1 MPNKLDLKNLT
12 RAALIDYVKELGWS
26 PFRGNQI
33 FSWLYRPG
41 ITDFAQMTDLAKT
54 ARAELAEKA
63 EISRLVPA
71 KKEISEDG
79 TIKYA
84 FRLADGQ
91 VIESVLIPEED
102 RNTLCVSS
110 QVGCAMGCRF
120 CLTGTMGFKRNL
132 TPAEIV
138 GQICAVRDDL
148 PASRR
153 QNDEETGGT
162 AGKRLQGAE
171 DARKS
176 PLRNT
181 SVCETGDDTADS
193 VHCNRLR
200 ITNLVFMGM
209 GEPLANLD
217 NLLVALEILTDQLG
231 LDFSG
236 RRVTVS
242 TCGLLPRLKELGEK
256 STVNLA
262 VSLHSV
268 DNRVRS
274 ELMPVNDKYPVE
286 ALLEACRTYPMPN
299 RRMIMFEYIL
309 IKDLNDSDADARELA
324 RKLAGIRCKINL
336 LPFNPCPGLPYEQ
349 PSRNRIMAFQKIL
362 WDAGFTVFIRFSRGS
377 DISAACGQLADRV
390 GAVDQAVDTEEE

>member
-1 MPNKLDLKNLT
+1 MPKLDLKNLT
-12 RAALIDYVKELGWS
+12 RAALIDYVKGLGWS

-41 ITDFAQMTDLAKT
+41 ITDFAQMTDLAKS

-63 EISRLVPA
+63 EISRLLPA
-71 KKEISEDG
+71 RKEVSSDG

-84 FRLADGQ
+84 FRLSDGQ
-91 VIESVLIPEED
+91 IIESVLIPEEE

-148 PASRR
+148 PTEMCPGTDRR
-153 QNDEETGGT
+153 NG
-162 AGKRLQGAE
+162 
-171 DARKS
+171 
-176 PLRNT
+176 
-181 SVCETGDDTADS
+181 C
-193 VHCNRLR
+193 

-209 GEPLANLD
+209 GEPLANFD
-217 NLLVALEILTDQLG
+217 NLLTALEILTDQQG

-242 TCGLLPRLKELGEK
+242 TCGLLPRMQELGEK
-256 STVNLA
+256 TAVNLA
-262 VSLHSV
+262 VSLHSI

-286 ALLEACRTYPMPN
+286 MLLEACRNYPLPS

-309 IKDLNDSDADARELA
+309 IKGLNDSDADARELA

-349 PSRNRIMAFQKIL
+349 PSRARIEAFQKIL
-362 WDAGFTVFIRFSRGS
+362 WAAGLTVFIRFSRGS

-390 GAVDQAVDTEEE
+390 GAVSQDPGAGEEG

>member
-1 MPNKLDLKNLT
+1 MPKLDLKNFT
-12 RAALIDYVKELGWS
+12 RAALIDYAKELGWS

-41 ITDFAQMTDLAKT
+41 ITDFDQMTDLAKV
-54 ARAELAEKA
+54 ARAELAERTV
-63 EISRLVPA
+63 ISRLVPE
-71 KKEISEDG
+71 KREISDDG

-84 FRLADGQ
+84 FRLDDGQ

-138 GQICAVRDDL
+138 NQICAVRDDL
-148 PASRR
+148 PMEMCNSGDRR
-153 QNDEETGGT
+153 NGC
-162 AGKRLQGAE
+162 L
-171 DARKS
+171 
-176 PLRNT
+176 N
-181 SVCETGDDTADS
+181 
-193 VHCNRLR
+193 
-200 ITNLVFMGM
+200 NLVFMGM

-217 NLLVALEILTDQLG
+217 NLLIALEILMDQAG

-242 TCGLLPRLKELGEK
+242 TCGLVPRMKELGERAAI
-256 STVNLA
+256 NLA

-268 DNRVRS
+268 DNQVRS
-274 ELMPVNDKYPVE
+274 QLMPVNDKYPVE
-286 ALLEACRTYPMPN
+286 VLLEACRTYPMPN

-309 IKDLNDSDADARELA
+309 IKGLNDADSDARQLA
-324 RKLAGIRCKINL
+324 RKLAGMRCKINL

-349 PSRNRIMAFQKIL
+349 PSRNRILAFQKIL
-362 WDAGFTVFIRFSRGS
+362 WDAGFTVFIRFSRGG

-390 GAVDQAVDTEEE
+390 SAVEQAIDTEEEGE